1 MGSINVDR
9 ATRWYVVQTRPH
21 AENKA
26 SEHLRRQEFEVY
38 LPRYLKRR
46 RHARRVDTITVPL
59 FPNYLFVAI
68 DVATQRWLS
77 IQSTIGVAR
86 LVRDGDRPAPVPQGV
101 IEMLK
106 GREDANGHIQLDRTP
121 RFSPGD
127 HVRIAEGALCDC
139 LGLYEGMSGEA
150 RVAVLLDLLGRKVR
164 VFLRTDVIE
173 AA

>member
-59 FPNYLFVAI
+59 FPSYLFVAI
-68 DVATQRWLS
+68 ENVATQRWLS

-106 GREDANGHIQLDRTP
+106 GREDVNGHIELDRTP
-121 RFSPGD
+121 RFSPGTTSALPQP
-127 HVRIAEGALCDC
+127 HYAIA
-139 LGLYEGMSGEA
+139 SGFMKA
-150 RVAVLLDLLGRKVR
+150 
-164 VFLRTDVIE
+164 
-173 AA
+173 